1 MPTKR
6 TGATAVADRFDRIE
20 TILERVVEEARNTN
34 GRIDRLIEDQ
44 ESFRQTVRGAFLT
57 QQEQIAELF
66 RGIAE
71 LKQAQAETSRQ
82 WAAYLSTIHPKQ

>member
-44 ESFRQTVRGAFLT
+44 ESFRQTVRGAFVT
-57 QQEQIAELF
+57 QQEQIAGE
-66 RGIAE
+66 
-71 LKQAQAETSRQ
+71 
-82 WAAYLSTIHPKQ
+82 